1 MVGSKRKMYK
11 KTKSASL
18 KSVNVKIP
26 LNITLRVGYR
36 QINARSQMS
45 MIYSGNQCFRVIMII
60 IHAKYFIED
69 NYYA

>member
-36 QINARSQMS
+36 QINVRSQMS
-45 MIYSGNQCFRVIMII
+45 MIYSGNQSFRVIMII